1 MPMLLSQWSKR
12 SDRRRGLQWGVA
24 ADAEAGTHAGVFVG
38 PFSGHPTLTLK
49 SGEAFMSR
57 MTAGRIWGLDVG
69 DWFML
74 LGGIA
79 VVGFVALLV

>member
-1 MPMLLSQWSKR
+1 
-12 SDRRRGLQWGVA
+12 
-24 ADAEAGTHAGVFVG
+24 
-38 PFSGHPTLTLK
+38 
-49 SGEAFMSR
+49 MSR